1 MSKPRPA
8 EAVKLLMSTIYADDD
23 IAKNLLEILSE
34 HYGSTD
40 FISTR
45 MPFQYTDYYTG
56 EMGSR
61 LVRRVVFFD
70 KLIRPESLPDVKLF
84 TNNVEDMF
92 AVTGKRRVNV
102 DPGYMSQAHLILATG
117 KGYTHRPYLRD
128 GIYADL
134 TLIYRGKSFHSL
146 PWTYPDYA
154 EKLTIEM
161 FNRIRSKYLM
171 QLKSSLNI

>member
-8 EAVKLLMSTIYADDD
+8 EAVKLFMSTIYADNDLV
-23 IAKNLLEILSE
+23 KNFLEILSE
-34 HYGSTD
+34 HYGGTD

-45 MPFQYTDYYTG
+45 MPFHYTDYYTG

-61 LVRRVVFFD
+61 LVRRVVVFNT
-70 KLIRPESLPDVKLF
+70 LIRPESLPDVKLF
-84 TNNVEDMF
+84 TNDVEDRF
-92 AVTGKRRVNV
+92 AVTGKRRVNI
-102 DPGYMSQAHLILATG
+102 DPGYISQAHLILATG

-134 TLIYRGKSFHSL
+134 TLIYREKSFHSL

-154 EKLTIEM
+154 EKPAIDI
-161 FNRIRSKYLM
+161 FNRIRSKYLI
-171 QLKSSLNI
+171 QLKH